1 METFLETAPVDYLK
15 DVGNMGKCSQQVG
28 GNDTGASEKKV
39 FVRMKL
45 KNEYVGG
52 GFKDFLVAPPQFG
65 EIIQIDEQ
73 IVFL

>member
-52 GFKDFLVAPPQFG
+52 GFKDLLVAPPQIWG
-65 EIIQIDEQ
+65 NDPN
-73 IVFL
+73 